1 MKLHDELKM
10 LELNSRNALLQKDD
24 LIGDLN
30 NEINIKNHTVNLI
43 FFTCLPKLSNL
54 ISYSFKDW

>member
-30 NEINIKNHTVNLI
+30 NEINIKNHTVN
-43 FFTCLPKLSNL
+43 
-54 ISYSFKDW
+54 